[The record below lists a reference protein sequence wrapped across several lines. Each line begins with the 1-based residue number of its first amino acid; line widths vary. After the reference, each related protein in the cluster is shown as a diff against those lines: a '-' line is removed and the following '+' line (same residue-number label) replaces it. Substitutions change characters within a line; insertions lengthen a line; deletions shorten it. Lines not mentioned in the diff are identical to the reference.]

1 MIRKEIHR
9 IMIKDKILFV
19 IILFVL
25 FKIISSINLEYEYSW
40 KSESETKFYIEY
52 MKEITGEVTEWKKEK
67 IEDDYNNDKIRANH
81 HDAMEQ
87 VYMDY
92 QYALEDTEK
101 HFFLADDSIELVML
115 HLEIDWLLIFIIILI
130 ATSLVIKEYTTGVIQ
145 IVQTSKKG
153 RMLFSINKTLIM
165 LVVVTIVS
173 SIFQIIPLLVCGLRY
188 GFSSANAPVQSI
200 QMFESYS
207 GDMTLIEAWI
217 YVSVLRIIAYMI
229 YGMLIFSIASICKKT
244 TSLFFIG
251 ISSVFFP
258 TYILSGNYHQEK
270 IYHSFIPMGNLK
282 GDGFLLGNIKFESEV
297 EYYFV
302 EIGKR
307 ELIEIFLLQFL
318 IAIMFISIALIRISG
333 LEIKCMNKKV
343 KNLGII
349 LVLLASV
356 CCGCSNEDAREFRYI
371 QMTGRENV
379 TNSYIKIDEYT
390 YYDKKEKTIY
400 SIAETVI
407 DTEKIL
413 AIGDSYIMVARQ
425 EINGAINADYVI
437 ELLNTESRERY
448 SLIRF
453 GKNVDTDALL
463 GLDKVIDLSML
474 VSGDETITN
483 MGINETVVYEN
494 NNLFF
499 SYNNLVIKA
508 DCISKEY
515 SVIYYASEMK
525 NTTISNGQIYYIDG
539 NGELLQYS
547 ISDKKTKVIF
557 EAVENFWLGENKIYT
572 TMKDVNGLF
581 LLEIGGC
588 GDVESTKISD
598 ITPEVVDEYQ
608 DIVVFQQ
615 ENNIVYIDLS
625 EDNYLENKI
634 DIYGRIAGICN
645 RIIYLYNYD
654 EDEMKI
660 LEYEIK

>member
-153 RMLFSINKTLIM
+153 RMLFSINKTLII

-244 TSLFFIG
+244 TSLFF
-251 ISSVFFP
+251 
-258 TYILSGNYHQEK
+258 YW
-270 IYHSFIPMGNLK
+270 
-282 GDGFLLGNIKFESEV
+282 
-297 EYYFV
+297 
-302 EIGKR
+302 
-307 ELIEIFLLQFL
+307 
-318 IAIMFISIALIRISG
+318 
-333 LEIKCMNKKV
+333 
-343 KNLGII
+343 
-349 LVLLASV
+349 
-356 CCGCSNEDAREFRYI
+356 
-371 QMTGRENV
+371 
-379 TNSYIKIDEYT
+379 
-390 YYDKKEKTIY
+390 DK
-400 SIAETVI
+400 
-407 DTEKIL
+407 
-413 AIGDSYIMVARQ
+413 
-425 EINGAINADYVI
+425 
-437 ELLNTESRERY
+437 
-448 SLIRF
+448 
-453 GKNVDTDALL
+453 
-463 GLDKVIDLSML
+463 
-474 VSGDETITN
+474 
-483 MGINETVVYEN
+483 
-494 NNLFF
+494 
-499 SYNNLVIKA
+499 
-508 DCISKEY
+508 
-515 SVIYYASEMK
+515 
-525 NTTISNGQIYYIDG
+525 
-539 NGELLQYS
+539 
-547 ISDKKTKVIF
+547 
-557 EAVENFWLGENKIYT
+557 
-572 TMKDVNGLF
+572 
-581 LLEIGGC
+581 
-588 GDVESTKISD
+588 
-598 ITPEVVDEYQ
+598 
-608 DIVVFQQ
+608 
-615 ENNIVYIDLS
+615 
-625 EDNYLENKI
+625 
-634 DIYGRIAGICN
+634 
-645 RIIYLYNYD
+645 
-654 EDEMKI
+654 
-660 LEYEIK
+660 

>member
-1 MIRKEIHR
+1 
-9 IMIKDKILFV
+9 
-19 IILFVL
+19 
-25 FKIISSINLEYEYSW
+25 
-40 KSESETKFYIEY
+40 
-52 MKEITGEVTEWKKEK
+52 
-67 IEDDYNNDKIRANH
+67 
-81 HDAMEQ
+81 
-87 VYMDY
+87 
-92 QYALEDTEK
+92 
-101 HFFLADDSIELVML
+101 
-115 HLEIDWLLIFIIILI
+115 
-130 ATSLVIKEYTTGVIQ
+130 
-145 IVQTSKKG
+145 
-153 RMLFSINKTLIM
+153 
-165 LVVVTIVS
+165 
-173 SIFQIIPLLVCGLRY
+173 
-188 GFSSANAPVQSI
+188 
-200 QMFESYS
+200 
-207 GDMTLIEAWI
+207 
-217 YVSVLRIIAYMI
+217 
-229 YGMLIFSIASICKKT
+229 
-244 TSLFFIG
+244 
-251 ISSVFFP
+251 
-258 TYILSGNYHQEK
+258 
-270 IYHSFIPMGNLK
+270 
-282 GDGFLLGNIKFESEV
+282 
-297 EYYFV
+297 
-302 EIGKR
+302 
-307 ELIEIFLLQFL
+307 
-318 IAIMFISIALIRISG
+318 
-333 LEIKCMNKKV
+333 
-343 KNLGII
+343 
-349 LVLLASV
+349 
-356 CCGCSNEDAREFRYI
+356 
-371 QMTGRENV
+371 
-379 TNSYIKIDEYT
+379 
-390 YYDKKEKTIY
+390 TIY

-425 EINGAINADYVI
+425 EINGAINADYAI

-508 DCISKEY
+508 DCTSKEY

-557 EAVENFWLGENKIYT
+557 EAVENFWLGENKVYT

-581 LLEIGGC
+581 LLEIGGG

-634 DIYGRIAGICN
+634 DVSGIIAGVFD
-645 RIIYLYNYD
+645 RVIYLYNYD
-654 EDEMKI
+654 EGEMKI